1 MIFEEFHKRY
11 IQGFSEQQLQAVR
24 AVTGPVLL
32 LAVPGSG
39 KTTVLVNRLG
49 YLVLCENIPPENILT
64 MTYTVAA
71 TREMKQRFGR
81 IFGEDLAARMEFR
94 TINGLSARVI
104 EHYSRSQGRTWPFAL
119 LENEGDAS
127 RLVGQI
133 YQDVAGD
140 FATESIIKDIRT
152 SLTYIKNQMLT
163 EDEIAD
169 QDFAIKEM
177 PEIYQLYRRTLREKR
192 LMDYD
197 DQMTYAL
204 TILKKHPWVLEFFQD
219 QYPYIC
225 VDEAQDTSR
234 IQHEIIRILAQK
246 HENLF
251 LVGDEDQSIYG
262 FRAACPSAL
271 LDFEKVHPGAR
282 ILLMEQNYRSTPQ
295 IIGAANA
302 FVRRNAQR
310 YDKSI
315 RSTRPEG
322 APVRVVE
329 CVDRAAQYRFL
340 FALAQNC
347 TQETAVLYR
356 NNDSCLPLVDLLER
370 SGVPYRCRNFDSSF
384 FSHRII
390 QDITAF
396 ICLAQDPQDSDAF
409 MRIYYK
415 MDCCISKRAACNACD
430 RSRASG
436 KPILE
441 ELAGSG
447 ELNTSLRSE
456 VHDRAFQLSRIADL
470 NAEQTLTLIWDELR
484 YGCYAVANGL
494 DTGKFT
500 ILRLLAQNEPNAPA
514 LLERLGQLRELLRTR
529 TNDPNTKFVLS
540 TIHSSKGLEYDRVY
554 LLDVLDGIL
563 PAKNKQEL
571 REPDDALLYEEDRR
585 LFYVGMTRAKNE
597 LYLFRCAGL
606 SSEFLD
612 EVRSTLP
619 RPVWEDTDL
628 FRPLFENSCGR
639 SYTHREY
646 GRGRIL
652 ACEQDRQLIEYESGR
667 ICLCTLSEMLDE
679 RAPITRY
686 ELPGTASKKA
696 PSKNAASAPAAAVKK
711 GSTVYHAVFGKGTV
725 TSLSG
730 DIASIQFEGSPTERK
745 LSLSVC
751 LAKGILELRAPV

>member
-11 IQGFSEQQLQAVR
+11 IQGFSQQQLDAVQAVH
-24 AVTGPVLL
+24 GPVLL

-71 TREMKQRFGR
+71 TREMKQRFGH

-94 TINGLSARVI
+94 TINGLSARII
-104 EHYSRSQGRTWPFAL
+104 EHYSRMQGRIWPFAL

-127 RLVGQI
+127 HLVGQI

-163 EDEIAD
+163 EEEIEE
-169 QDFAIKEM
+169 QDFAVKEM
-177 PEIYQLYRRTLREKR
+177 PEIYQRYRRTLREKR

-204 TILKKHPWVLEFFQD
+204 TILKKHPLVLEFFQD

-234 IQHEIIRILAQK
+234 IQHEIIRMLAQK

-262 FRAACPSAL
+262 FRAACPQAL
-271 LDFEKVHPGAR
+271 LDFKKVHAGAR
-282 ILLMEQNYRSTPQ
+282 VLLMEQNYRSTPQ
-295 IIGAANA
+295 IIQAANA
-302 FVRRNAQR
+302 FVRKNAQR

-315 RSTRPEG
+315 RPTRSAG
-322 APVRVVE
+322 APVRVIE
-329 CVDRAAQYRFL
+329 CVDRAAQYHYL

-347 TQETAVLYR
+347 TEETAVLYR

-370 SGVPYRCRNFDSSF
+370 NGVAYRCRNFDGSF

-390 QDITAF
+390 QDFTAF
-396 ICLAQDPQDSDAF
+396 IRLAQDPQDSDAF

-415 MDCCISKRAACNACD
+415 MDCCISKRSACAACD
-430 RSRASG
+430 RSRSSG

-447 ELNTSLRSE
+447 ELNSSLRSE
-456 VHDRAFQLSRIADL
+456 LHDRAFQLGRIAAL
-470 NAEQTLTLIWDELR
+470 NAEQALTLIWDELR
-484 YGCYAVANGL
+484 YSCYAATNSL

-500 ILRLLAQNEPNAPA
+500 ILRLLAKNEPSASA
-514 LLERLGQLRELLRTR
+514 LLERLAQLREILRTR
-529 TNDPNTKFVLS
+529 SNDTQTKFVLS

-563 PAKNKQEL
+563 PAKNRQDV
-571 REPDDALLYEEDRR
+571 READDAQLYEEDRR

-619 RPVWEDTDL
+619 RPVWDENDL
-628 FRPLFENSCGR
+628 FRPLFENTCGR
-639 SYTHREY
+639 LYTHREY
-646 GRGRIL
+646 GAGRIL
-652 ACEQDRQLIEYESGR
+652 ACLQDRQLIEFDSGR
-667 ICLCTLSEMLDE
+667 VQLFSLCEMLDQK
-679 RAPITRY
+679 APITRY
-686 ELPGTASKKA
+686 ELPGACAKAAPDKKA
-696 PSKNAASAPAAAVKK
+696 APTPAAEVKV
-711 GSTVYHAVFGKGTV
+711 GSTVYHTLFGKGTV
-725 TSLSG
+725 TELSG
-730 DIASIQFEGSPTERK
+730 DIVRIRFEQSASERQ
-745 LSLSVC
+745 LSLNVC
-751 LAKGILELRAPV
+751 LAKGILQLRAPV